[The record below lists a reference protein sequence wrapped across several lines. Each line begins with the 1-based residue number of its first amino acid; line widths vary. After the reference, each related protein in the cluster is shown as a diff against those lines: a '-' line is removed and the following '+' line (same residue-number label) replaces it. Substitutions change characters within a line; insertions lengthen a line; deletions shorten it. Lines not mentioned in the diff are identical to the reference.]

1 MKSDCKFVQPE
12 PLWVINPMV
21 LKYSK
26 RYILGLDHA
35 AIRLFFRLCSMRIY
49 VDGFIDDSVEG
60 MTIYNKRIY
69 KITDVSERDSVLLVS
84 TITTEHQL
92 TIAVCDNPVI
102 INPAIINSD
111 VYVYGAGYIGRKVL
125 ECLGEIGVDVKGFI
139 DSDNTKIN
147 STILDKVVYKRD
159 ILESMNE
166 GVSIIEAGKYYREID
181 SIVYELNKTVHRFF
195 CSSKYEWF
203 DNAIW
208 VDGDVLFEGV
218 KFFDGEFC
226 KKKIYLCGEDY
237 DLVHKYREIFKI
249 LDFKDV
255 QIAKWANEVSDQNV
269 CCIEDVLLENNCI
282 VVFCEPVSNENLER
296 LYDLGL
302 QRGKDFCDIRCNIWE
317 KYQGIQMLDVNLAYT
332 REMSGSCYPGIA
344 VFGNN
349 REEDY
354 KIAILGGS
362 TSTSGYFWFR
372 SWPEILYEK
381 YCGNSVTVIN
391 GAVEGYTSAQE
402 LMKLMRD
409 IVCFKPDLV
418 IVYDGNNDVV
428 RNEKLN
434 IFEIPY
440 MKTIVEH
447 ASEKM
452 DIQEKKQDIFCGIP
466 PKEDVVDVWLKNIEY
481 MSAVCKLNNI
491 DFVSFMQPML
501 LTKTTM
507 CSKGE
512 EVVKRK
518 WDFILSL
525 YGGKSTSQTREFR
538 KRATDICSRH
548 DYIYDLSH
556 IFDDKDVY
564 MDHCHVFENGNEIIA
579 DEIYK
584 VIRNYVK
591 KW

>member
-1 MKSDCKFVQPE
+1 MESDCKYVQPE
-12 PLWVINPMV
+12 PIWVINPMV

-49 VDGFIDDSVEG
+49 VDGFIDDSLEG
-60 MTIYNKRIY
+60 MTIYNKKIY
-69 KITDVSERDSVLLVS
+69 KMEDISDCDSVLLVS
-84 TITTEHQL
+84 AITEEHQL
-92 TIAVCDNPVI
+92 TIAVCDKPVI
-102 INPAIINSD
+102 INPKIINSE
-111 VYVYGAGYIGRKVL
+111 VYIYGAGYIGRNVL
-125 ECLGEIGVDVKGFI
+125 ECLCEIGVNVKGFI
-139 DSDNTKIN
+139 DSDNTKMN

-159 ILESMNE
+159 IIESMNK

-195 CSSKYEWF
+195 CSSKYEGF
-203 DNAIW
+203 ENAIW
-208 VDGDVLFEGV
+208 VDSNVLFEGV
-218 KFFDGEFC
+218 IFFDEEFC

-237 DLVHKYREIFKI
+237 DLVYKYWEIFKI

-255 QIAKWANEVSDQNV
+255 QIAKWAYEVSDQNV
-269 CCIEDVLLENNCI
+269 CCIEDTLLENNCI
-282 VVFCEPVSNENLER
+282 VVFCEPISNENLER

-317 KYQGIQMLDVNLAYT
+317 KYQGIQMLDTNLAYT
-332 REMSGSCYPGIA
+332 REMSGSYPGVA

-349 REEDY
+349 RKEDY

-362 TSTSGYFWFR
+362 TSTSGYYWFK

-381 YCGNSVTVIN
+381 YCGNNVTVIN

-409 IVCFKPDLV
+409 IVGLKPDLV
-418 IVYDGNNDVV
+418 IVYDGNNDVT
-428 RNEKLN
+428 REETLN
-434 IFEIPY
+434 IFEIAY
-440 MKTIVEH
+440 MKTIMEH
-447 ASEKM
+447 ASNKLDM
-452 DIQEKKQDIFCGIP
+452 QERKHNLFCGIP
-466 PKEDVVDVWLKNIEY
+466 PREDVVDIWLKNIEY

-491 DFVSFMQPML
+491 NFIAFMQPML
-501 LTKTTM
+501 FTKTEM
-507 CSKGE
+507 CSKRE
-512 EVVKRK
+512 EIVKRK
-518 WDFILSL
+518 WDFSLSI
-525 YGGKSTSQTREFR
+525 YGEKTTSQMREFR
-538 KRATDICSRH
+538 KRAPVICRMH
-548 DYIYDLSH
+548 DYIYDLSN

-591 KW
+591 KR